1 MSGRVLVVEDEPTIS
16 RAVSYALE
24 QEGFEVE
31 CVEDGNAALEAAES
45 ADLVLLDL
53 MLPGVPGTDVLR
65 RLRASSPVPIIIV
78 SARSTE
84 VDRVLGLE
92 LGADDYLTKPF
103 SIAELVSRVR
113 ALLRRL
119 DLDRNGL
126 EGVIHVGGV
135 RIDVR
140 RHEAVVDGRAVYLT
154 PSQFKVLL
162 LLAQE
167 PGRVV
172 TRREIMERLWSS
184 THVGDEHACEVHISN
199 LRYKIERDPTQPA
212 RILTVR
218 GAGYRLAEA

>member
-1 MSGRVLVVEDEPTIS
+1 VSGRVLVVEDEPTIS

-31 CVEDGNAALEAAES
+31 CIEDGAAALEAAD
-45 ADLVLLDL
+45 AFDLVLLDL

-119 DLDRNGL
+119 DLDRKGV
-126 EGVIHVGGV
+126 EGVIHVGGLH
-135 RIDVR
+135 IDVR
-140 RHEAVVDGRAVYLT
+140 RHEAVVDGREVYLT

-172 TRREIMERLWSS
+172 SRREIMERLWSS

-199 LRYKIERDPTQPA
+199 LRYKIERDPTRPA